1 VVRVAAAVG
10 LTGVMAL
17 LGVDVPSRDTQIR
30 DLIHGGGEAHTWHIE
45 HDPTSSATMA
55 VDGSTL
61 TLRFAI
67 GAGRAFDQFVAMVK
81 PFNDGVTAWDRLTF
95 RASADRPLRL
105 AVQLRAAGN
114 RNPPLWRRSV
124 YLDAS
129 PRVITIFFRDMR
141 PVAADGGAVPL
152 NAIGALL
159 IGLDTVNT
167 KPGTTGTVSFS
178 EIALE
183 R

>member
-1 VVRVAAAVG
+1 
-10 LTGVMAL
+10 MAI

-30 DLIHGGGEAHTWHIE
+30 DLIHGGGETQAWHIE

-61 TLRFAI
+61 TLRYAI
-67 GAGRAFDQFVAMVK
+67 GAGRALDQFVAIVK
-81 PFNDGVTAWDRLTF
+81 PVSDGLAAWDRLTL

-129 PRVITIFFRDMR
+129 PRVVTVVFSDMR
-141 PVAADGGAVPL
+141 PVAADGGAPPL
-152 NAIGALL
+152 KAIGALL
-159 IGLDTVNT
+159 VGLDTVNT